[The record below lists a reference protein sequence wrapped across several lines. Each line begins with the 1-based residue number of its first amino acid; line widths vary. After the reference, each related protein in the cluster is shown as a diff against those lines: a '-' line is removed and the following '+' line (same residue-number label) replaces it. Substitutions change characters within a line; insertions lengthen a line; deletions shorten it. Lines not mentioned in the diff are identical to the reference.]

1 MMETTENLAQ
11 VPTPKAPGG
20 RLGFNEIMGIQQPYL
35 TRKADIQSELSK
47 ATGEEAQAK
56 QAQQET
62 LAQGKLQS
70 QKDFATVEKGA
81 MQQYQEKIAKEPLP
95 AFIPTKDTAKDIA
108 GLFSLIAVLGSVAGK
123 SNAQRAMG
131 AMNGMLTGYRQ
142 GRADLYKKELAEF
155 DKNFKVMQ
163 QKHAEFRKEME
174 DAIKLSTTD
183 KEAGMQAAELAAVK
197 SGSDIVKAQVK
208 KGQLVAAYQ
217 TVDDAFKAVNKAA
230 EMAQKERHHAESLA
244 AQKAKKEDKTSG
256 AVAGQIERMNQAMT
270 QVSGAIKN
278 IADLPVTTTGPMFEQ
293 KSFSGLFT
301 APLSALNQK
310 MSADTSQMMQTRLVG
325 VARNLASLETGG
337 AATGLVGLTDSIQSG
352 IAIKPGAKLYVALD
366 KLGEMRRIVDDSARA
381 ALASPKY
388 SPEQKA
394 LIRENLEI
402 VHQAIPFEQRDVTD
416 ALSAGTGKSPKVA
429 KEDRNLTFTQYV
441 NQYGLGQP
449 QQSESSLS
457 DSEKK
462 ELEELRNKHGRRAQ

>member
-208 KGQLVAAYQ
+208 KGQLVAAY
-217 TVDDAFKAVNKAA
+217 
-230 EMAQKERHHAESLA
+230 
-244 AQKAKKEDKTSG
+244 
-256 AVAGQIERMNQAMT
+256 
-270 QVSGAIKN
+270 
-278 IADLPVTTTGPMFEQ
+278 
-293 KSFSGLFT
+293 
-301 APLSALNQK
+301 
-310 MSADTSQMMQTRLVG
+310 
-325 VARNLASLETGG
+325 
-337 AATGLVGLTDSIQSG
+337 
-352 IAIKPGAKLYVALD
+352 
-366 KLGEMRRIVDDSARA
+366 
-381 ALASPKY
+381 
-388 SPEQKA
+388 
-394 LIRENLEI
+394 
-402 VHQAIPFEQRDVTD
+402 
-416 ALSAGTGKSPKVA
+416 
-429 KEDRNLTFTQYV
+429 
-441 NQYGLGQP
+441 
-449 QQSESSLS
+449 
-457 DSEKK
+457 
-462 ELEELRNKHGRRAQ
+462 